1 VVTGGLLVP
10 PGDRISMEDLCIA
23 WHVAVG
29 VCSARLCLKYSGA
42 GRALALG
49 GRQIPPN
56 GLSLFR

>member
-1 VVTGGLLVP
+1 MP